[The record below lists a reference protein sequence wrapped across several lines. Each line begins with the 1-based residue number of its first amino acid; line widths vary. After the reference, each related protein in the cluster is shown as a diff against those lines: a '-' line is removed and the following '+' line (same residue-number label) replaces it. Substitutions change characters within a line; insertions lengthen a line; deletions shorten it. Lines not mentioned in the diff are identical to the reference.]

1 MTKRFI
7 TSNAD
12 NRIPMETQLLL
23 WVMYDR
29 TPEPRDYFH
38 VFELTERNGL
48 QIIRH
53 FQEEPE
59 WEETA
64 AQHTDSAVTEK
75 VYIIQ
80 DDDVV
85 TMLLAEDY

>member
-12 NRIPMETQLLL
+12 NRIPTETQLLL
-23 WVMYDR
+23 WVMYDC

-48 QIIRH
+48 QMIRH

-64 AQHTDSAVTEK
+64 AHHTDSAVTEK